1 MTYFRMLVLTMLAVI
16 APLVCAQGNLDVST
30 PAIVAIQSAMQ
41 ARHANLAPLYD
52 SGAIGLTRDG
62 KVALRDASSVPL
74 PQRGALNGLL
84 ASENADRTSLYR
96 EIARANGHPEWETQV
111 QATFA
116 QRWVDKARK
125 GWWFQGPNGDWSRK

>member
-84 ASENADRTSLYR
+84 AAENADRTSLYR
-96 EIARANGHPEWETQV
+96 EIARANGHPEWEAQV

-125 GWWFQGPNGDWSRK
+125 GWWVQGPNGDWSRK

>member
-84 ASENADRTSLYR
+84 AAENADRTSLYR

>member
-96 EIARANGHPEWETQV
+96 EIARANGHPEWEAQV

-125 GWWFQGPNGDWSRK
+125 GWWVQGPNGDWSRK

>member
-96 EIARANGHPEWETQV
+96 EIARANGHPEWEAQV

>member
-84 ASENADRTSLYR
+84 AAENADRTSLYR
-96 EIARANGHPEWETQV
+96 EIARANGHPEWEAQV

>member
-125 GWWFQGPNGDWSRK
+125 GWWVQGPNGDWSRK

>member
-84 ASENADRTSLYR
+84 AAENADRTSLYR

-125 GWWFQGPNGDWSRK
+125 GWWVQGPNGDWSRK